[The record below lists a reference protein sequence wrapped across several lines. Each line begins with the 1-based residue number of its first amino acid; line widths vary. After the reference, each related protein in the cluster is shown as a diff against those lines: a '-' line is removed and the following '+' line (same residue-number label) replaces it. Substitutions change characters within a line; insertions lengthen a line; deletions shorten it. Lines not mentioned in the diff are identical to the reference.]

1 MFFNVVC
8 VGDGTMV
15 GKAMIDRVTFDR
27 LFRNILNA
35 VRDNEFG
42 RIFKDVVGANRGA
55 RAVSV
60 FATGSGSG
68 LNEMSI
74 DTGYTVERNGVLRFS
89 QGEGCLELSIYF
101 SPENEQVG
109 IIELATRGGVDVPLK
124 DIDKHVAIVAQAFD
138 LVLQDELP
146 PARLVP
152 APTVPFPSWAMTL
165 NDRTLLPLSWPLELA
180 AGQSSTACNRGGA
193 DHAQNGDVIEL
204 CSQLRAQADLQNP
217 G

>member
-1 MFFNVVC
+1 
-8 VGDGTMV
+8 
-15 GKAMIDRVTFDR
+15 MIDRATFDR
-27 LFRNILNA
+27 LFGNTLNA
-35 VRDNEFG
+35 VRSNEFG
-42 RIFKDVVGANRGA
+42 RIFKDVVGSQRGA

-60 FATGSGSG
+60 FATGMGPG

-74 DTGYTVERNGVLRFS
+74 DTGYTVERGGELRFS

-124 DIDKHVAIVAQAFD
+124 DVDKHVAIVAQAFD
-138 LVLQDELP
+138 MVLRDELP

-152 APTVPFPSWAMTL
+152 PPTVAFPVWAIAS
-165 NDRTLLPLSWPLELA
+165 DRTLPPLSWPLELA
-180 AGQSSTACNRGGA
+180 ASQSSSTCNRSSSVPMG
-193 DHAQNGDVIEL
+193 DHAQNAEVNEL
-204 CSQLRAQADLQNP
+204 WLQLSALADQQNP